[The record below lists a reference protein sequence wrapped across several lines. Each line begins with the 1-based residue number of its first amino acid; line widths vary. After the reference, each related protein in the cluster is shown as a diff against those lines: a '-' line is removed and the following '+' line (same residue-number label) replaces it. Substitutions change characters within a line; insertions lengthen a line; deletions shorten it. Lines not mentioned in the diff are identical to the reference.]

1 MNQERMTSSTAS
13 SLALPHTDLVSMVSQ
28 GKSTAFIM
36 LTSPDINLGLEV
48 INYLHVGVTV
58 KIKHCMLVNGN

>member
-13 SLALPHTDLVSMVSQ
+13 SLALPHTNLVSQ
-28 GKSTAFIM
+28 GKSIAFIM
-36 LTSPDINLGLEV
+36 LASPDINPGFEV